1 MDLNKKIEKLYFSI
15 GEVSEIVEIEA
26 YTLRYWESEFK
37 HIHPQKNN
45 VGVRRYKKS
54 DIEQIL
60 EIKDLLHIK
69 KFTIKGARE
78 VLENGLLV
86 STNSNQSKLNEK
98 ITQQENTIL
107 SYKSE
112 LNEIKH
118 SLQTI
123 ISNL

>member
-15 GEVSEIVEIEA
+15 GEVSELVEIEA

-37 HIHPQKNN
+37 HIKPQKNN
-45 VGVRRYKKS
+45 VGVRRYKKT

-60 EIKDLLHIK
+60 ELKDLLHLK

-78 VLENGLLV
+78 VLKNGLLE
-86 STNSNQSKLNEK
+86 STNSDKSELNDR
-98 ITQQENTIL
+98 ITRQENTIL

-112 LNEIKH
+112 LKDIKQ

-123 ISNL
+123 ISGL